1 MEIYVMKRK
10 INTAIEGLS
19 PRKLKIVFDFITD
32 LQWNDKD
39 ETQTLLKEPG
49 FIEAYRQAK
58 NDQHSGNI
66 IKWEDIKRDV

>member
-19 PRKLKIVFDFITD
+19 PSKLKIVFDFITD

-49 FIEAYRQAK
+49 FIETYRQAK
-58 NDQHSGNI
+58 NDQHSGNT